1 MENIFKPIKR
11 NSKRRGFTIL
21 ELVIVIAVIA
31 ILAGVAIPTF
41 AGVVKKAR
49 ISARTQMA
57 QSINKLLAVDEASNG
72 KPTSM
77 YDATRAM
84 IENGID
90 IDRFMSDG
98 GLALSWDQEDN
109 RVAVVDEEFN
119 TVYTHDGDAL
129 PENKTLIW
137 QVVNEIPDD
146 SATSIYL
153 ADGFVGEDIHVSV
166 GVDVGDNLN
175 IKSILYTDEDEES
188 KSILIRA
195 NGKETVTDIS
205 NSSDEITLL
214 GEADKASLRNG
225 EINDKNKLSIYE
237 TLADFSIYS
246 GNAVIKSGASVEIVR
261 LLSEKQESIS
271 LVVENGNMMITGE
284 DFTLVIEDGAHVG
297 SILGADGNLFDFSE
311 DDDNGGNTEGG
322 GDNGGNTEGG
332 GDTGGGESTEGG
344 ETTVPDKPEPAE
356 PDSYYGFVLFDK
368 SKLDMSNGAE
378 VYMVDYESDD
388 ESKKYISF
396 AEALEASAKK
406 GDTPTYIIMLR
417 DLPENGGAAPTTI
430 TIRIASDVILDLN
443 GYKVSNSSMI
453 ENKIVVERGAHL
465 RVIDTSTAKTG
476 EISASFPKQTI
487 THSAIVMKDG
497 SSLTVYDGNISG
509 VTAAIYVEGCATITI
524 KRGSF
529 KNLGSS
535 APIIVTAKSTI
546 TIDDGTFIAGTTPK
560 PMIIFGTNGK
570 GSTIIVNNCDYNGDI
585 VDTNLLEKR
594 EIELI
599 DNRTNK

>member
-1 MENIFKPIKR
+1 MKNIFKPIKR

-214 GEADKASLRNG
+214 GKADKTSLRNG

-271 LVVENGNMMITGE
+271 LVVENGNMTITGE
-284 DFTLVIEDGAHVG
+284 DFTLVIEEGAHVG

-322 GDNGGNTEGG
+322 GD
-332 GDTGGGESTEGG
+332 TGGGESTEGG
-344 ETTVPDKPEPAE
+344 ETTVPDKPK
-356 PDSYYGFVLFDK
+356 PDPYYGFLLFDK

-378 VYMVDYESDD
+378 VYLVDYESDD
-388 ESKKYISF
+388 ESQKYMSF
-396 AEALEASAKK
+396 AKALKVSAEK
-406 GDTPTYIIMLR
+406 GNTPAYIIMLR
-417 DLPENGGAAPTTI
+417 DLPENEGTAPITATI
-430 TIRIASDVILDLN
+430 TLDVILDLN
-443 GYKVSNSSMI
+443 GYKVSNSSMVAD
-453 ENKIVVERGAHL
+453 KIVVERGAHL

-476 EISASFPKQTI
+476 EISATFPKQTI
-487 THSAIVMKDG
+487 KHSAIVMMDG

-509 VTAAIYVEGCATITI
+509 TTAAIYVKGSATITI

-529 KNLGSS
+529 ENVATGATIVLAAKANLYISG
-535 APIIVTAKSTI
+535 
-546 TIDDGTFIAGTTPK
+546 GTFIRKDIEKENIVVANPDATGSMVTIDGGT
-560 PMIIFGTNGK
+560 FGNKIATEE
-570 GSTIIVNNCDYNGDI
+570 THY
-585 VDTNLLEKR
+585 T
-594 EIELI
+594 LI

>member
-1 MENIFKPIKR
+1 
-11 NSKRRGFTIL
+11 
-21 ELVIVIAVIA
+21 
-31 ILAGVAIPTF
+31 
-41 AGVVKKAR
+41 
-49 ISARTQMA
+49 MA
-57 QSINKLLAVDEASNG
+57 QNINKLLAVDEASNG

-261 LLSEKQESIS
+261 LLSEMQESIS
-271 LVVENGNMMITGE
+271 LVMENGNMMITGE
-284 DFTLVIEDGAHVG
+284 DFTLVIEEGAHVG

-322 GDNGGNTEGG
+322 GE
-332 GDTGGGESTEGG
+332 TGGGESTEGG
-344 ETTVPDKPEPAE
+344 GDGVILPVGA
-356 PDSYYGFVLFDK
+356 VQ
-368 SKLDMSNGAE
+368 KLIAQDAHRGTGVRVEEVAHFRGIAE
-378 VYMVDYESDD
+378 VEQRAVPVAVRVMDLLGECCIGDTQGGQGGVDAVLGRGRPLPGTGGQEKRCQYED
-388 ESKKYISF
+388 ENGKTNLFFHGNPSF
-396 AEALEASAKK
+396 A
-406 GDTPTYIIMLR
+406 TF
-417 DLPENGGAAPTTI
+417 
-430 TIRIASDVILDLN
+430 
-443 GYKVSNSSMI
+443 MI
-453 ENKIVVERGAHL
+453 PQR
-465 RVIDTSTAKTG
+465 
-476 EISASFPKQTI
+476 FF
-487 THSAIVMKDG
+487 M
-497 SSLTVYDGNISG
+497 
-509 VTAAIYVEGCATITI
+509 
-524 KRGSF
+524 
-529 KNLGSS
+529 
-535 APIIVTAKSTI
+535 
-546 TIDDGTFIAGTTPK
+546 
-560 PMIIFGTNGK
+560 
-570 GSTIIVNNCDYNGDI
+570 
-585 VDTNLLEKR
+585 
-594 EIELI
+594 
-599 DNRTNK
+599 

>member
-214 GEADKASLRNG
+214 GKADKTSLRNG

-237 TLADFSIYS
+237 SLADFSIYS
-246 GNAVIKSGASVEIVR
+246 GNAVIKSGASIEIVR

-284 DFTLVIEDGAHVG
+284 DFTLVIEEGAHVG

-322 GDNGGNTEGG
+322 GDTGGGESTEGG

-344 ETTVPDKPEPAE
+344 ETTVPDKPEPEE
-356 PDSYYGFVLFDK
+356 PDPYYGFVLFDK

-378 VYMVDYESDD
+378 VYIVDYESDD
-388 ESKKYISF
+388 ESQKYRS
-396 AEALEASAKK
+396 LEWAVENAAKR
-406 GDTPTYIIMLR
+406 GDSPAYIILLR
-417 DLPENGGAAPTTI
+417 DLPENESAANHIVTI
-430 TIRIASDVILDLN
+430 TSNVILDLN
-443 GYKVSNSSMI
+443 GYEISNKGNGL
-453 ENKIVVERGAHL
+453 NKIVLEDGAHL
-465 RVIDTSTAKTG
+465 RLIDTSDEKTG
-476 EISASFPKQTI
+476 KVSACFSQTI
-487 THSAIVMKDG
+487 PKPSAILMNEG
-497 SSLTVYDGNISG
+497 TSLTVYDGNISG
-509 VTAAIYVEGCATITI
+509 VAAAIYVEGCATITI
-524 KRGSF
+524 KRGTF
-529 KNLGSS
+529 ENVATGATIVLAAKANLYISG
-535 APIIVTAKSTI
+535 
-546 TIDDGTFIAGTTPK
+546 GTFIRK
-560 PMIIFGTNGK
+560 
-570 GSTIIVNNCDYNGDI
+570 D
-585 VDTNLLEKR
+585 LEKENIFVADPDANGSR
-594 EIELI
+594 VIIDGGTFRNKTATIGTHYTLI

>member
-1 MENIFKPIKR
+1 MKNIFKPIKR

-214 GEADKASLRNG
+214 GKADKTSLRNG

-271 LVVENGNMMITGE
+271 LVVENGNMTITGE
-284 DFTLVIEDGAHVG
+284 DFTLVIEEGAHVG

-322 GDNGGNTEGG
+322 GD
-332 GDTGGGESTEGG
+332 TGGGESTEGG
-344 ETTVPDKPEPAE
+344 ETTVPDKPK
-356 PDSYYGFVLFDK
+356 PDPYYGFLLFDK

-378 VYMVDYESDD
+378 VYLVDYESDD
-388 ESKKYISF
+388 ESQKYMSF
-396 AEALEASAKK
+396 AKALKVSAEK
-406 GDTPTYIIMLR
+406 GNTPAYIIMLR
-417 DLPENGGAAPTTI
+417 DLPENEGTAPITATI
-430 TIRIASDVILDLN
+430 TLDVILDLN
-443 GYKVSNSSMI
+443 GYKVSNSSMVAD
-453 ENKIVVERGAHL
+453 KIVVERGAHL
-465 RVIDTSTAKTG
+465 RVIDTSKAKTG
-476 EISASFPKQTI
+476 EISATFPKQTI
-487 THSAIVMKDG
+487 KHSAIVMMDG

-509 VTAAIYVEGCATITI
+509 TTAAIYVKGSATITI

-529 KNLGSS
+529 ENVATGATIVLAAKANLYISG
-535 APIIVTAKSTI
+535 
-546 TIDDGTFIAGTTPK
+546 GTFIRKDIEKENIVVANPDATGSMVTIDGGT
-560 PMIIFGTNGK
+560 FGNKIATEE
-570 GSTIIVNNCDYNGDI
+570 THY
-585 VDTNLLEKR
+585 T
-594 EIELI
+594 LI

>member
-109 RVAVVDEEFN
+109 RVAVVDEDFN
-119 TVYTHDGDAL
+119 TVYTHDGDEL

-175 IKSILYTDEDEES
+175 IKSILYTDEDEEN

-214 GEADKASLRNG
+214 GEADKTSLRNG

-271 LVVENGNMMITGE
+271 LVVENGNVTITGE
-284 DFTLVIEDGAHVG
+284 DFTLVIEEGAHVG

-322 GDNGGNTEGG
+322 GD
-332 GDTGGGESTEGG
+332 TGGGESTEGG
-344 ETTVPDKPEPAE
+344 ETTVPDKPEPEE
-356 PDSYYGFVLFDK
+356 PDPYYGFVLFDK

-378 VYMVDYESDD
+378 VYLVDYESDD
-388 ESKKYISF
+388 ESQKYMSF
-396 AEALEASAKK
+396 AKALKVSAEK
-406 GDTPTYIIMLR
+406 GDTPAYIIMLR
-417 DLPENGGAAPTTI
+417 DLPENEGTAPITATI
-430 TIRIASDVILDLN
+430 TLDVILDLN
-443 GYKVSNSSMI
+443 GYKVSNSSMVAD
-453 ENKIVVERGAHL
+453 KIVVERGAHL

-476 EISASFPKQTI
+476 EISATFPKQTI
-487 THSAIVMKDG
+487 KHSAIVMMDG

-509 VTAAIYVEGCATITI
+509 TTAAIYVKGSATITI

-529 KNLGSS
+529 ENVATGATIVLAAKANLYISG
-535 APIIVTAKSTI
+535 
-546 TIDDGTFIAGTTPK
+546 GTFIRKDIEKENIVVANPDATGSMVTIDGGT
-560 PMIIFGTNGK
+560 FGNKIATEE
-570 GSTIIVNNCDYNGDI
+570 THY
-585 VDTNLLEKR
+585 T
-594 EIELI
+594 LI

>member
-1 MENIFKPIKR
+1 MKNIFKTIKR

-57 QSINKLLAVDEASNG
+57 QSINKLLAVDEASDG

-77 YDATRAM
+77 YDATRAI

-119 TVYTHDGDAL
+119 AVYTHDGDAL

-153 ADGFVGEDIHVSV
+153 ADGFVVEDIHVSV
-166 GVDVGDNLN
+166 GVDDGDNLN

-205 NSSDEITLL
+205 NRSDEITLL

-237 TLADFSIYS
+237 ALADFSIYS

-284 DFTLVIEDGAHVG
+284 DFTLVIEEGARVG

-322 GDNGGNTEGG
+322 GDTGGGESTEGG
-332 GDTGGGESTEGG
+332 GDTSGGESTEGG
-344 ETTVPDKPEPAE
+344 ETTVPDK

-368 SKLDMSNGAE
+368 SKLDMSSGAE
-378 VYMVDYESDD
+378 VYMVNYETDD
-388 ESKKYISF
+388 ESKKYMSF
-396 AEALEASAKK
+396 AAALEASAKK
-406 GDTPTYIIMLR
+406 GDTPAYIIMLN
-417 DLPENGGAAPTTI
+417 DLPENGGAAPTIITI
-430 TIRIASDVILDLN
+430 TITSDIILDLN
-443 GYKVSNSSMI
+443 GYEISNKGN
-453 ENKIVVERGAHL
+453 ELNKIVLKDGAHL

-476 EISASFPKQTI
+476 EISATFPKQTI
-487 THSAIVMKDG
+487 KHSAIVMMDG

-509 VTAAIYVEGCATITI
+509 TTAAIYVEGCATITI

-529 KNLGSS
+529 KNVGSS

-546 TIDDGTFIAGTTPK
+546 TIDGGTFIAGTTPK

-570 GSTIIVNNCDYNGDI
+570 GSTIIVNDCDYNGDI

-594 EIELI
+594 EVELI

>member
-109 RVAVVDEEFN
+109 RVAVVDEDFN

-188 KSILIRA
+188 KSVLIRA

-237 TLADFSIYS
+237 SLADFSIYS
-246 GNAVIKSGASVEIVR
+246 GNAVIKSGASIEIVR

-284 DFTLVIEDGAHVG
+284 DFTLVIEEGAHVG

-322 GDNGGNTEGG
+322 GDTGGGESTEGG

-344 ETTVPDKPEPAE
+344 ETTVPDKPK
-356 PDSYYGFVLFDK
+356 PDPYYGFVLFDK

-378 VYMVDYESDD
+378 VYLVDYESDD
-388 ESKKYISF
+388 ESQKYMSF
-396 AEALEASAKK
+396 AKALKVSAEK
-406 GDTPTYIIMLR
+406 GNTPAYIIMLR
-417 DLPENGGAAPTTI
+417 DLPENEGAAPITATI
-430 TIRIASDVILDLN
+430 TLDVILDLN
-443 GYKVSNSSMI
+443 GYKVSNSSMVAD
-453 ENKIVVERGAHL
+453 KIVVERGAHL

-476 EISASFPKQTI
+476 EISASFPDQT
-487 THSAIVMKDG
+487 TKHSAIVMMDG

-509 VTAAIYVEGCATITI
+509 VTAAIHVKGSATITI

-529 KNLGSS
+529 ENVTTGATIVLAAKANLYISG
-535 APIIVTAKSTI
+535 
-546 TIDDGTFIAGTTPK
+546 GTFIRKDLEKENIVVANPDA
-560 PMIIFGTNGK
+560 K
-570 GSTIIVNNCDYNGDI
+570 GSMVIIDGGTFGNKIATDGTHY
-585 VDTNLLEKR
+585 T
-594 EIELI
+594 LI

>member
-119 TVYTHDGDAL
+119 TVYTHDGDEL

-284 DFTLVIEDGAHVG
+284 DFTLVIEEGAHVG

-322 GDNGGNTEGG
+322 GDTGGGESTEGG

-344 ETTVPDKPEPAE
+344 ETTVPDKPEPEE
-356 PDSYYGFVLFDK
+356 PDPYYGFVLFDK

-378 VYMVDYESDD
+378 VYLVDYESDD
-388 ESKKYISF
+388 ESQKYMSF
-396 AEALEASAKK
+396 AKALKVSAEK
-406 GDTPTYIIMLR
+406 GDTPAYIIMLR
-417 DLPENGGAAPTTI
+417 DLPENEGTAPITATI
-430 TIRIASDVILDLN
+430 TLDVILDLN
-443 GYKVSNSSMI
+443 GYKVSNSSMVAD
-453 ENKIVVERGAHL
+453 KIVVERGAHL

-476 EISASFPKQTI
+476 EISATFPKQTI
-487 THSAIVMKDG
+487 KHSAIVMMDG

-509 VTAAIYVEGCATITI
+509 TTAAIYVKGSATITI

-529 KNLGSS
+529 ENVATGATIVLAAKANLYISG
-535 APIIVTAKSTI
+535 
-546 TIDDGTFIAGTTPK
+546 GTFIRK
-560 PMIIFGTNGK
+560 DIEKENIFVADPDAK
-570 GSTIIVNNCDYNGDI
+570 GSRVIIDGGTFRNKTATVGTHY
-585 VDTNLLEKR
+585 T
-594 EIELI
+594 LI